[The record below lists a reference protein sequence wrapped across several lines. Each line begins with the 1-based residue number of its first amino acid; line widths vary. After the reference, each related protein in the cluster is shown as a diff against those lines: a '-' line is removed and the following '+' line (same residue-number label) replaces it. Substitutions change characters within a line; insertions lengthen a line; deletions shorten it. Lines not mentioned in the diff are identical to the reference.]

1 VAGGSAPWKAV
12 EVWPAVTHGRVCPL
26 AQVSVAFRSGPGA
39 GPLHRGETGVSGGE
53 IAALVAAGA
62 FAMLVLV
69 LAVPILRLRHT
80 VDAATRAIND
90 IAERTAPLLG
100 NVNATVEGVNAT
112 LGQVHTSLDG
122 VNLQLERLDTITGH
136 AQTVTANVANLSTV
150 VASAAS
156 SPIVRVASLSYGV
169 RKALSNRR
177 KADEEQQVRATLKE
191 QRAAGRHER
200 RAAKRG
206 AR

>member
-1 VAGGSAPWKAV
+1 M
-12 EVWPAVTHGRVCPL
+12 
-26 AQVSVAFRSGPGA
+26 
-39 GPLHRGETGVSGGE
+39 SGGQ
-53 IAALVAAGA
+53 IAALIAAGA
-62 FAMLVLV
+62 FVMLVLV

-90 IAERTAPLLG
+90 LTERTAPLLG
-100 NVNATVEGVNAT
+100 NVNATVEGVNTA
-112 LGQVHTSLDG
+112 LGQMQTSLDG

-169 RKALSNRR
+169 RKALANRR
-177 KADEEQQVRATLKE
+177 RVDEEHQVRETLKQ
-191 QRAAGRHER
+191 QRTARKRERKAAAGGSR
-200 RAAKRG
+200 
-206 AR
+206 